1 MIGPAGPAA
10 RRLPRPAGIPAAV
23 VPTLPALHVNGV
35 LAVLPALAYPSP
47 HVASRHGF
55 VFAPIAGPVAE
66 A

>member
-10 RRLPRPAGIPAAV
+10 RRLPRPAAIPAAI
-23 VPTLPALHVNGV
+23 VPTLPALHRNGV
-35 LAVLPALAYPSP
+35 LAVLPALAYPS
-47 HVASRHGF
+47 VDAASRHGF

>member
-1 MIGPAGPAA
+1 MIGSAGEAA
-10 RRLPRPAGIPAAV
+10 RRLPRPPAIPAAV
-23 VPTLPALHVNGV
+23 VPTLPALHRNGV

-47 HVASRHGF
+47 GVVGRHGF